1 MALFCK
7 RCPRL
12 GVPELQIHSAMADSI
27 FFSWTVPSG
36 SVVDRYQIIWE
47 INQDP
52 LVTFRDSLLPVSFNN
67 YTVTGLQ
74 GYGDPIV
81 SITVTAYNSAGS
93 ATSSSMNVAA
103 NCAAGN
109 SECPNHQ
116 VSSTNSDGNDVAI
129 IGAVVGG
136 FDILAVAVVVVAV
149 LIYRYKSK
157 SRKNQKKPVYK

>member
-1 MALFCK
+1 M
-7 RCPRL
+7 P
-12 GVPELQIHSAMADSI
+12 GIPELQIHSAIADSI
-27 FFSWTVPSG
+27 IFSWTVPSG

-52 LVTFRDSLLPVSFNN
+52 LVTFREPSLLPVSFNN

-74 GYGDPIV
+74 GYGDAIV

-93 ATSSSMNVAA
+93 ATSPSMNVAA
-103 NCAAGN
+103 NFAAGN

-116 VSSTNSDGNDVAI
+116 VSSTNSDSNDII

-136 FDILAVAVVVVAV
+136 VDILAVAVVVVAV

>member
-1 MALFCK
+1 MSSSFK
-7 RCPRL
+7 SYYRFSVP
-12 GVPELQIHSAMADSI
+12 GVPELQIHSAIADSI

-74 GYGDPIV
+74 GYGDAIV

-93 ATSSSMNVAA
+93 ATSPSMNVAA
-103 NCAAGN
+103 NFAAGN
-109 SECPNHQ
+109 SNHQ
-116 VSSTNSDGNDVAI
+116 VSSTNSDSNDVAI